1 MVDDG
6 RSVPEWAGRR
16 KVEALERVRAEGA
29 RTGAACVLCD
39 LPIDYSLRYPH
50 PQSCSV
56 QHVKSR
62 KFFPELTWVPSNWA
76 PAHLDCNKAAGPG
89 HRPGLGVTDW

>member
-1 MVDDG
+1 MDDG
-6 RSVPEWAGRR
+6 RTIPEWAGRR
-16 KVEALERVRAEGA
+16 KTQALDRVRSEGSRRKA
-29 RTGAACVLCD
+29 VCVICS

-62 KFFPELTWVPSNWA
+62 RDFPQLTWDPSNWA
-76 PAHLDCNKAAGPG
+76 PAHLDCNLSQGAGV
-89 HRPGLGVTDW
+89 RAGLGVTDW